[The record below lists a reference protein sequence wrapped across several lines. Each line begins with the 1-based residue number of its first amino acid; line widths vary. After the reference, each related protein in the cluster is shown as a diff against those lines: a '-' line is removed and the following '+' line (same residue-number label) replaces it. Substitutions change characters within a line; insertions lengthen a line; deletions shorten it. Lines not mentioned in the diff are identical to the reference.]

1 MLYLTR
7 RIYNYIVT
15 RVRLETRGGTRRD
28 VNTYNKTYILLYLLV
43 KLLRRSKG
51 KNKRNIRR
59 ITLKNSSS
67 IVIGVIELTI
77 LLINIVEVENVLRV
91 LYIPK
96 LNLRSRP

>member
-28 VNTYNKTYILLYLLV
+28 VNAYNKTYILLYLLV

-59 ITLKNSSS
+59 ITSKNSNS
-67 IVIGVIELTI
+67 IIIGVIELTI
-77 LLINIVEVENVLRV
+77 LLINVVEIEN
-91 LYIPK
+91 IPK